1 MNSSTSTH
9 PVTKGPATT
18 SRMGL
23 MARKATMVSLYQ
35 RGVWPRK
42 FCQKAF
48 AVLILFSLNCLSPGW
63 LPMGAA

>member
-1 MNSSTSTH
+1 
-9 PVTKGPATT
+9 
-18 SRMGL
+18 

-48 AVLILFSLNCLSPGW
+48 AVLILFSLNQIPPVGCRRGPPRPGDCAFW
-63 LPMGAA
+63 GA

>member
-1 MNSSTSTH
+1 
-9 PVTKGPATT
+9 
-18 SRMGL
+18 